1 MDNNNKTAEH
11 LMKRQQRSNYT
22 CDVLII
28 GGGSAGLRAAI
39 QAHDAG
45 ANVLLIS
52 RSKKGDPH
60 TTLARGGINAA
71 LGTMDPEDNWM
82 IHAADTLREGEFLAD
97 YERVEILCKNAPDA
111 INELVSWGARFHRE
125 KDGRLTQRF
134 FGAHTYRRTVFY
146 QDWTGQEIV
155 RVLMEQVN
163 QRKIKII
170 DNVYIAKLLLLKS
183 DGGYDE
189 NSERLSSSSS
199 SSSLSKSATAQHKE
213 QLINEREEGGG
224 EGREEIKGAFGID
237 VEKKEFVTFE
247 CKSLILAAG
256 GYTRVY
262 AVSSSRIFE
271 NYGEGIALAYEAGVD
286 LVDMEMVQFHPTGMV
301 WPEKAL
307 GTLATEAI
315 RGEGGILLNSKG
327 ERFMKNYDPERMEL
341 GPRDVVAR
349 ANYNEIISGRGT
361 EHGGVWL
368 DVTHLRKEVIQERLT
383 TMYEQFQELD
393 GIDISKEKMEVGPTA
408 HYSMGGVVVEINCQ
422 TRVKGLFAVGEV
434 ISQIHGANRLGGN
447 SLLDTVVFGKIAG
460 DEAAKLALHARKG
473 NTKKTKDAL
482 SQPKSD
488 IVNQK
493 NRFDDDDDNY
503 KRIFAIEEPM
513 KFRSEIQNLMMQNAG
528 IVRDETRLQNG
539 LKRILELKNEFYSN
553 KHNIINLKESSIAD
567 GNDKIENIIISLQ
580 MKSSLIACEAIIRS
594 ALMRQE
600 SRGAHYRSDFPR
612 LDDER
617 WKVNIYCTKRGNGG
631 TADPAAEMTLFK
643 QNVKEIS
650 GPIAD
655 FLKSHVK
662 AAHHRTFE

>member
-1 MDNNNKTAEH
+1 
-11 LMKRQQRSNYT
+11 MKRQSSYY

-28 GGGSAGLRAAI
+28 GGGSAGLVAAI
-39 QAHDAG
+39 EAHDAG
-45 ANVLLIS
+45 TNVLIIS
-52 RSKKGDPH
+52 KSKKGDPH

-71 LGTMDPEDNWM
+71 LGTMDPEDNWI

-97 YERVEILCKNAPDA
+97 YERVEVLCKNAPDA
-111 INELVSWGARFHRE
+111 INELVNWGARFHRE

-146 QDWTGQEIV
+146 QDWTGQEII
-155 RVLMEQVN
+155 RVLMDQIN
-163 QRKIKII
+163 QRKIRII
-170 DNVYIAKLLLLKS
+170 DNVYITKLLLKS
-183 DGGYDE
+183 EDDDGDINGE
-189 NSERLSSSSS
+189 APPLSSSGT
-199 SSSLSKSATAQHKE
+199 LTPEEQVGKE
-213 QLINEREEGGG
+213 QEEV
-224 EGREEIKGAFGID
+224 KGAFGID
-237 VEKKEFVTFE
+237 IEKKEFVTFE

-271 NYGEGIALAYEAGVD
+271 NYGEGITLAYEAGVD

-301 WPEKAL
+301 WPEKAV

-383 TMYEQFQELD
+383 TMYEQFQKLD

-408 HYSMGGVVVEINCQ
+408 HYSMGGVVVDINCR
-422 TRVKGLFAVGEV
+422 TTVKGLFAVGEV

-447 SLLDTVVFGKIAG
+447 SLLDTIVFGKIAG
-460 DEAAKLALHARKG
+460 GEAAKFAKQG
-473 NTKKTKDAL
+473 ITENTKKTEAP
-482 SQPKSD
+482 SQLKSN
-488 IVNQK
+488 VYNQK
-493 NRFDDDDDNY
+493 KGLDDNNDDY
-503 KRIFAIEEPM
+503 YGGIFVVKEPIN
-513 KFRSEIQNLMMQNAG
+513 FRNEIQELMKQNAG
-528 IVRDETRLQNG
+528 IVREQTRLQNG
-539 LKRILELKNEFYSN
+539 LKRILDMKDEFYSN
-553 KHNIINLKESSIAD
+553 KDNIKIKEFEIDDYNNCEDVVLSW
-567 GNDKIENIIISLQ
+567 Q
-580 MKSSLIACEAIIRS
+580 VKSSLIACEAIIRS

-600 SRGAHYRSDFPR
+600 SRGAHYRSDFPK
-612 LDDER
+612 LDDEK
-617 WKVNIYCTKRGNGG
+617 WKINIYCRKEGKGKS
-631 TADPAAEMTLFK
+631 AAAAKMVLFK
-643 QNVKEIS
+643 DNVKEIK
-650 GPIAD
+650 GPLAD
-655 FLKSHVK
+655 FLKSHAK

>member
-1 MDNNNKTAEH
+1 MTKS
-11 LMKRQQRSNYT
+11 RT

-39 QAHDAG
+39 EAHDAG
-45 ANVLLIS
+45 AQVLVIS
-52 RSKKGDPH
+52 KGKKEDPH
-60 TTLARGGINAA
+60 TTQARGGINAA
-71 LGTMDPEDNWM
+71 LGTMDPEDSWM
-82 IHAADTLREGEFLAD
+82 MHAADTLREGEFLAD
-97 YERVEILCKNAPDA
+97 YERVETLCKNAPDA
-111 INELVSWGARFHRE
+111 INELVNWGARFHRE

-146 QDWTGQEIV
+146 EDWTGQEIV

-170 DNVYIAKLLLLKS
+170 DNVYIMKLLKMKV
-183 DGGYDE
+183 DNDE
-189 NSERLSSSSS
+189 PNREGPLSST
-199 SSSLSKSATAQHKE
+199 ATQEEEMAKE
-213 QLINEREEGGG
+213 EV
-224 EGREEIKGAFGID
+224 KGALGVDI
-237 VEKKEFVTFE
+237 ENKEFVAFE

-262 AVSSSRIFE
+262 SVSSSRIFE
-271 NYGEGIALAYEAGVD
+271 NYGEGIALAYEAGID

-301 WPEKAL
+301 WPQKAL

-408 HYSMGGVVVEINCQ
+408 HYSMGGVVVDINCR
-422 TRVKGLFAVGEV
+422 TNVKGLFAVGEV

-460 DEAAKLALHARKG
+460 GEAAKLAKQEGATG
-473 NTKKTKDAL
+473 NTKKSKEAPP
-482 SQPKSD
+482 SQLKKSNVD
-488 IVNQK
+488 KQK
-493 NRFDDDDDNY
+493 KGFDDNDNHDY
-503 KRIFAIEEPM
+503 YGGIFVVKEPI
-513 KFRSEIQNLMMQNAG
+513 KFRDEIQELMKQNAG
-528 IVRDETRLQNG
+528 IVREHTRLQNG
-539 LKRILELKNEFYSN
+539 LKTILELKNEFYSN
-553 KHNIINLKESSIAD
+553 KNNIDIKDAKDHNN
-567 GNDKIENIIISLQ
+567 NFENIVLTWQ
-580 MKSSLIACEAIIRS
+580 VKSALIACEAIIRS
-594 ALMRQE
+594 ALIRQE
-600 SRGAHYRSDFPR
+600 SRGAHYRSDFPK

-617 WKVNIYCTKRGNGG
+617 WKVNIYCRRKGKEIS
-631 TADPAAEMTLFK
+631 AAAPAAEEMVLFK
-643 QNVKEIS
+643 QNVKEIK
-650 GPIAD
+650 GPLAD

>member
-1 MDNNNKTAEH
+1 MDNNNNNNKIDEIAEH
-11 LMKRQQRSNYT
+11 MLKNQQQSNYT

-39 QAHDAG
+39 EAHDAG
-45 ANVLLIS
+45 ANVLIIS
-52 RSKKGDPH
+52 KTKKGDPH

-71 LGTMDPEDNWM
+71 LGTMDPEDNGM
-82 IHAADTLREGEFLAD
+82 VHAADTLREGEFLAD

-111 INELVSWGARFHRE
+111 INELVGWGARFHRE

-146 QDWTGQEIV
+146 KDWIGQEII
-155 RVLMEQVN
+155 RVLIEQVN

-170 DNVYIAKLLLLKS
+170 DNVCITELLLKS
-183 DGGYDE
+183 GGDA
-189 NSERLSSSSS
+189 NRERSSQPEVQ
-199 SSSLSKSATAQHKE
+199 LANE
-213 QLINEREEGGG
+213 QQEVKR
-224 EGREEIKGAFGID
+224 REEIKGAFGID
-237 VEKKEFVTFE
+237 IEKKEFVTFE

-271 NYGEGIALAYEAGVD
+271 NYGEGISLAYEAGVD

-301 WPEKAL
+301 WPEKAV

-327 ERFMKNYDPERMEL
+327 ERFMKNYYPERMEL
-341 GPRDVVAR
+341 GPRDIVAR

-361 EHGGVWL
+361 KHGGVWL

-383 TMYEQFQELD
+383 TMYEQFQKLD
-393 GIDISKEKMEVGPTA
+393 GIDISEEKMEVGPTA
-408 HYSMGGVVVEINCQ
+408 HYSMGGVVVDIKCQ

-460 DEAAKLALHARKG
+460 DEAARFAKQGVTG
-473 NTKKTKDAL
+473 NTKKTESA
-482 SQPKSD
+482 SQIKSNGD
-488 IVNQK
+488 NQK
-493 NRFDDDDDNY
+493 KGFDDNDDDY
-503 KRIFAIEEPM
+503 YYGGIFVVKEPIN
-513 KFRSEIQNLMMQNAG
+513 FRNEIQELMKQNAG
-528 IVRDETRLQNG
+528 IVREQTRLQNG
-539 LKRILELKNEFYSN
+539 LKRILELKDKFYS
-553 KHNIINLKESSIAD
+553 KDNIIKEF
-567 GNDKIENIIISLQ
+567 KIDDDDNSENIVLTWQ
-580 MKSSLIACEAIIRS
+580 VKSSLIVCEAIIRS

-600 SRGAHYRSDFPR
+600 SRGAHYRSDFPK
-612 LDDER
+612 LDDDR
-617 WKVNIYCTKRGNGG
+617 WKVNIYCSKEGKGVS
-631 TADPAAEMTLFK
+631 AAAAEMVLFR
-643 QNVKEIS
+643 QNVKEIK
-650 GPIAD
+650 GPLAD

>member
-1 MDNNNKTAEH
+1 MAEH
-11 LMKRQQRSNYT
+11 IMKKQSNYSS
-22 CDVLII
+22 DVLII

-39 QAHDAG
+39 EAHDTG
-45 ANVLLIS
+45 ANVLIIS
-52 RSKKGDPH
+52 KSKRGDPH

-71 LGTMDPEDNWM
+71 LGTMDPEDNWI

-97 YERVEILCKNAPDA
+97 YERVEVLCKNAPDA
-111 INELVSWGARFHRE
+111 INELVDWGARFHRE

-146 QDWTGQEIV
+146 EDWTGQEIV
-155 RVLMEQVN
+155 RVLMDQVN

-170 DNVYIAKLLLLKS
+170 DNVYITKLLLKS
-183 DGGYDE
+183 DGGGGDDDVNGE
-189 NSERLSSSSS
+189 RRQRLSSSS
-199 SSSLSKSATAQHKE
+199 ATARQEEQEVKE
-213 QLINEREEGGG
+213 QEAAV
-224 EGREEIKGAFGID
+224 KGAFGVDI
-237 VEKKEFVTFE
+237 EKKEFVTFE

-256 GYTRVY
+256 GYTRIY

-301 WPEKAL
+301 WPEKAV

-349 ANYNEIISGRGT
+349 AIYNEIISGRGT

-408 HYSMGGVVVEINCQ
+408 HYSMGGVVVDIKCR
-422 TRVKGLFAVGEV
+422 TKVRGLFAVGEV

-460 DEAAKLALHARKG
+460 GEAARLAKQAGKG
-473 NTKKTKDAL
+473 NTKKTKAP
-482 SQPKSD
+482 SQLKSNVD
-488 IVNQK
+488 NQK
-493 NRFDDDDDNY
+493 KGFDNDNDDYNGGILIV
-503 KRIFAIEEPM
+503 KEPIS
-513 KFRSEIQNLMMQNAG
+513 FRNEIQELMKQNAG
-528 IVRDETRLQNG
+528 IVREQTRLQNG

-553 KHNIINLKESSIAD
+553 KSNINTKEF
-567 GNDKIENIIISLQ
+567 KIGDNNNFEDIVLTWQ
-580 MKSSLIACEAIIRS
+580 VKSSLIACEAIIRS

-600 SRGAHYRSDFPR
+600 SRGAHYRSDFPK

-617 WKVNIYCTKRGNGG
+617 WKVNIYCRKEGKKGVS
-631 TADPAAEMTLFK
+631 AAAAEEMVLFR
-643 QNVKEIS
+643 QNVKEIK
-650 GPIAD
+650 GPLAD

>member
-1 MDNNNKTAEH
+1 MAKH
-11 LMKRQQRSNYT
+11 VKKRPNYS

-39 QAHDAG
+39 EAHDAG
-45 ANVLLIS
+45 ASVLIIS
-52 RSKKGDPH
+52 RCKRGDPH

-97 YERVEILCKNAPDA
+97 YERVEVLCKNAPDA
-111 INELVSWGARFHRE
+111 VNELVNWGAKFHRE

-146 QDWTGQEIV
+146 EDWTGQEII

-163 QRKIKII
+163 QRKINII
-170 DNVYIAKLLLLKS
+170 DSVYITKLLKS
-183 DGGYDE
+183 DDDGDDITREGPR
-189 NSERLSSSSS
+189 SLSSS
-199 SSSLSKSATAQHKE
+199 ATAIHKE
-213 QLINEREEGGG
+213 QVVKEE
-224 EGREEIKGAFGID
+224 EQEAVKGAFGVDI
-237 VEKKEFVTFE
+237 EKKEFVTVE

-301 WPEKAL
+301 WPQKAV

-349 ANYNEIISGRGT
+349 AIYNEIISGRGT
-361 EHGGVWL
+361 EHGGIWL

-408 HYSMGGVVVEINCQ
+408 HYSMGGVVVDINCR
-422 TRVKGLFAVGEV
+422 TRVKGLFAVGEI

-447 SLLDTVVFGKIAG
+447 SLLDTAVFGKIAG
-460 DEAAKLALHARKG
+460 GEAAKLAKQGATE
-473 NTKKTKDAL
+473 NTEKTESP
-482 SQPKSD
+482 SQLKSNVD
-488 IVNQK
+488 NQK
-493 NRFDDDDDNY
+493 KGFHDDDY
-503 KRIFAIEEPM
+503 CREIFVVKEPI
-513 KFRSEIQNLMMQNAG
+513 RLRNEIQELMMQNAG
-528 IVRDETRLQNG
+528 IIRDQTKLQYG
-539 LKRILELKNEFYSN
+539 LKRILELKSDFYSN
-553 KHNIINLKESSIAD
+553 KDNNNLNEFKIDDSSS
-567 GNDKIENIIISLQ
+567 ENIVLTWQ
-580 MKSSLIACEAIIRS
+580 VKSSLIACEAIIRS

-600 SRGAHYRSDFPR
+600 SRGAHYRSDFPK
-612 LDDER
+612 LDDKK
-617 WKVNIYCTKRGNGG
+617 WKVNIYCRKEGKGIST
-631 TADPAAEMTLFK
+631 AEMALFK
-643 QNVKEIS
+643 HNVKEIK
-650 GPIAD
+650 GPLGD
-655 FLKSHVK
+655 YLKSHVK